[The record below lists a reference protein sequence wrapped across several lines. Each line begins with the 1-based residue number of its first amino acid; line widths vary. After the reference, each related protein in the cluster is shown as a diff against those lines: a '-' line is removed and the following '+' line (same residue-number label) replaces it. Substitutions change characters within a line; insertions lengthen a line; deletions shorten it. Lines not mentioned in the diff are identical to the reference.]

1 MKNFIFDLYNTLI
14 EVRTDEHCERAWTP
28 VVKYFAECGVPS
40 ADWHRLV
47 ELFDAYWDEFN
58 NLAAKSEYAYP
69 ECDCVEQFMSMAKS
83 LGGALTREQATH
95 ALRLMREAS
104 TELLRPFDGV
114 KELFAE
120 LKKAGAKLYL
130 LSNAQAAFTYDEIA
144 KCGLGR
150 AFDGLLLSSECGC
163 RKPDPAFFN
172 MLFDKYKLDKSKC
185 VMIGDDRTSDGEGAA
200 AAGIMYVFAGGGAP
214 KVKDELLRLAREK

>member
-1 MKNFIFDLYNTLI
+1 M
-14 EVRTDEHCERAWTP
+14 RTDEHCERAWTP
-28 VVKYFAECGVPS
+28 VVKYFAECGVPC

-47 ELFDAYWDEFN
+47 ELFDAYWDEFKKKS
-58 NLAAKSEYAYP
+58 AKSEYAYP

-83 LGGALTREQATH
+83 LGGTLTREQATQ

-104 TELLRPFDGV
+104 TELLRSFDGV
-114 KELFAE
+114 TELLAG
-120 LKKAGAKLYL
+120 LRQCGAKLYL

-144 KCGLGR
+144 KCGLSD

-163 RKPDPAFFN
+163 RKPDPAFFG

-200 AAGIMYVFAGGGAP
+200 AAGIKYVYAGGGAP
-214 KVKDELLRLAREK
+214 KVADELLELARKK